1 MKHRF
6 TLSNATAWFAT
17 LAGIIIFGLMSVSHA
32 QTGATAQPGD
42 RMSVQ
47 GSPIVAQLSQRWG
60 DAATGQK
67 DLPPESAGAASAPG
81 TPDQSNSSSS
91 WSSVEQAP
99 GSGSCRY
106 ATPEQESFFC
116 KMRRIFYGRDSSGP
130 NRDVDS
136 NISAGGAGG

>member
-6 TLSNATAWFAT
+6 TLSNATAWFVT
-17 LAGIIIFGLMSVSHA
+17 LAGIMIFGFMSVSHA
-32 QTGATAQPGD
+32 QTGATEQPGTP
-42 RMSVQ
+42 MSVQ
-47 GSPIVAQLSQRWG
+47 GSPVIAQLSQRWG

-67 DLPPESAGAASAPG
+67 DLPPERAGAASAPG